1 MSTVGQLKQ
10 WLADL
15 PDDELVAAHLFV
27 RQDAD
32 DYMQDRNED
41 DGVRL
46 TDEQW
51 QFVVRMFEQLEGQ
64 HEEFVDC
71 IWYSAR
77 A

>member
-32 DYMQDRNED
+32 DYLQDRGDED
-41 DGVRL
+41 NLRI

-51 QFVVRMFEQLEGQ
+51 RFVVRMFEQLEGQ
-64 HEEFVDC
+64 QEEFIDC